1 MAGTKII
8 GIDLGA
14 TNVRGAVVED
24 GQVSAIEALQIKSD
38 GTVDEVLADIYLVIE
53 KLLTHG
59 NILAV
64 GIGVPSIVDV
74 EKGIVYNVLNIPSW
88 KEVHLKT
95 ILQERY
101 NLPVYVNNDANCFA
115 VGEYYYGKGKGY
127 SSMIGLTMGT
137 GLGAGIIINRHLYTG
152 ANCGAGEFGFIPY
165 GSDLLE
171 YHASGSFFTITK
183 GVNGQQVFKDAQ
195 KGDPE
200 ALRLYSE
207 FGKHVGFA
215 IKMVMYT
222 YDPQVIVLG
231 GSARHGFE
239 YFRTTMW
246 DELKTFAFPGSI
258 EKIKIEISEL
268 HNSGIIGAAALY
280 LDSQN

>member
-1 MAGTKII
+1 MASTKII

-24 GQVSAIEALQIKSD
+24 GEVSAIEALQIKSD
-38 GTVDEVLADIYLVIE
+38 GTVEEVLADIYLVID

-59 NILAV
+59 DILAI

-74 EKGIVYNVLNIPSW
+74 EEGIVYNVLNIPSW
-88 KEVHLKT
+88 KEVHLKRT
-95 ILQERY
+95 LQARY

-115 VGEYYYGKGKGY
+115 AGEYYYGKGKGY

-137 GLGAGIIINRHLYTG
+137 GLGAGMIINRRLYTG
-152 ANCGAGEFGFIPY
+152 ANCGAGEFGFLPY
-165 GSDLLE
+165 GSNLLE
-171 YHASGSFFTITK
+171 YHASGSFFTTTK
-183 GVNGQQVFKDAQ
+183 GVNGQHVFQSAQ

-200 ALRLYSE
+200 ALGLYRE
-207 FGKHVGFA
+207 FGKHVGYA

-222 YDPQVIVLG
+222 YDPQLIVLG
-231 GSARHGFE
+231 GSARYGYE
-239 YFRTTMW
+239 YFKTAMW
-246 DELKTFAFPGSI
+246 DEIKTFAFPGSA

-280 LDSQN
+280 LDSKN